1 MAVGKSIWKKSSIQ
15 WLDNAI
21 KKAKD
26 MINKDKEVTLEDVA
40 TDIDNWT
47 TDTTATEN
55 IITPQVEVPI
65 IQQRTE
71 PIITPTQ
78 TQNTVDTETP
88 SVTAPIRTT
97 PIIENT
103 QVEEPTLEQIA
114 RFEKSN
120 DISWVPTRFDATLL
134 KRTAERYWVNPYKI
148 DEYAKENPEALRKWW
163 DEINE
168 IAKNLNEIE
177 QPWLVSSVLKYWEN
191 KVDTWW
197 AEAWERM
204 WTDKYLRELIWADE
218 IPSSEAMLWSRTFK
232 IDKWNWTYK
241 YVDKDTFFDRID
253 EFYEQMQWGKNWWW
267 WEEAEEFTDV
277 ANRKFYYWA
286 NYGYTQY
293 WVSHWN
299 QYWKEFTTEE
309 ALALWA
315 IRSEAYDD
323 MNKKA
328 ELNEERRQQYRK
340 LLWLKEGET
349 IEEVD
354 WRYRV
359 IQLNEQ
365 KREDEMS
372 EILNTSVRDAVQEY
386 RFSDE
391 KYNELNSAQQML
403 TQQEIFK
410 QVQEATI
417 DNYSYIAQIDREI
430 ERFRN
435 GTYSVKVTTDRPKYI
450 AQLEEIRDKMKQV
463 ADENIKN
470 RAYATAIMWRY
481 ASDDDDII
489 RELRKKYDIGSDVWD
504 YDVLSHF
511 LMHWIERTYEEWAW
525 TDVANKMSDQ
535 FEYYL
540 NQADNIIRETW
551 NEGTLPWIWHGTQ
564 YNFLRPWW
572 EILESMIGV
581 PVWWASELVV
591 QDAWVY
597 AAGETQMWVFNEWY
611 ELASDVERFTEQ
623 VMWKTPEVISL
634 FLWWEGS
641 AVWKATRLENLLW
654 KSQRINKIINGL
666 KNSFWLNNTLQTVQ
680 KLWNSAD
687 DIAKAEKLLTTAI
700 ARDRTYQK
708 IWRIAKEVVDNFYQ
722 DWAFFNRWD
731 TEYMTQDQDKW
742 TMYWWLF
749 AFANMWLL
757 KLTRWNLQNLYN
769 VSIDKLSRTVYDA
782 TSKFNGSEVMKSLSD
797 FASRGIGRWDL
808 LMWTKV
814 DINKYFKN
822 NPNLLA
828 WAVLQSIWMDT
839 SSFIEALK
847 NVSGGDISGVADTI
861 RTLWNSI
868 FEQSQDAAK
877 VLNKLKKADK
887 TWLIA
892 VWEKQ
897 YVAAMLSTFLKWQNS
912 VNAQEI
918 ARMINDAW
926 YTVPDMIKRF
936 YNTPGNML
944 YNWGNSRLY
953 LQIDANK
960 MHQVDHP
967 RELDFIDRNG
977 DSFQPAK
984 AWTKE
989 DMLYAYNKLD
999 SLWTGMKE
1007 VFNENNV
1014 WTYFTKM
1021 KDWTYVLN
1029 KQWLESLWYRN
1040 NKLIPEVVA
1049 QVSENTE
1056 DFVSKLR
1063 EINESNGVEVLSE
1076 KLISDIEQTD
1086 AYDRLSSQLWD
1097 FLC

>member
-47 TDTTATEN
+47 AETIVPPTTSVV
-55 IITPQVEVPI
+55 TPQIETPI

-78 TQNTVDTETP
+78 TQEAVTTETP
-88 SVTAPIRTT
+88 SVTIPTRTT
-97 PIIENT
+97 PIIENI
-103 QVEEPTLEQIA
+103 QVEPEKTLEQVAQEWETQKTGWIPTQY
-114 RFEKSN
+114 
-120 DISWVPTRFDATLL
+120 DINLL
-134 KRTAERYWVNPYKI
+134 KRTAEQHWVDPNDI
-148 DEYAKENPEALRKWW
+148 FTYARENPEELRKWW
-163 DEINE
+163 DEINT

-177 QPWLVSSVLKYWEN
+177 EPWLISSVLKYGEN
-191 KVDTWW
+191 KIGGWVASAKQDTD
-197 AEAWERM
+197 
-204 WTDKYLRELIWADE
+204 TDRFLRNLVWADNWLQ
-218 IPSSEAMLWSRTFK
+218 PKMWSRTFK
-232 IDKWNWTYK
+232 IDMWDWTFK
-241 YVDKDTFFDRID
+241 YTDEDSFLDSID
-253 EFYEQMQWGKNWWW
+253 EFYEQMQNKWSWGWW
-267 WEEAEEFTDV
+267 WEDSDTDI
-277 ANRKFYYWA
+277 RWWKFYYWA
-286 NYGYTQY
+286 NYSPRSQISWWFT
-293 WVSHWN
+293 
-299 QYWKEFTTEE
+299 WKELTMEE

-315 IRSEAYDD
+315 IRKEAYADI
-323 MNKKA
+323 NKKE
-328 ELNEERRQQYRK
+328 ELTEERRQQYRK

-359 IQLNEQ
+359 VNTGEQ
-365 KREDEMS
+365 TREEEMS
-372 EILNTSVRDAVQEY
+372 EVTNTSVRDAVQKY
-386 RFSDE
+386 WLTDNR
-391 KYNELNSAQQML
+391 YNELNSAQQML

-410 QVQEATI
+410 QVQEATQ

-435 GTYSVKVTTDRPKYI
+435 GTYHIASSSDRQKTI
-450 AQLEEIRDKMKQV
+450 ATLEEIRWLMKKD
-463 ADENIKN
+463 ADDNIN
-470 RAYATAIMWRY
+470 RRAQATAIMARY

-489 RELRKKYDIGSDVWD
+489 RELRKEWLIWDDVWD
-504 YDVLSHF
+504 YAVLSEF
-511 LMHWIERTYEEWAW
+511 LMGWIDEQNKWPWY
-525 TDVANKMSDQ
+525 DVANRMHDQ
-535 FEYYL
+535 MAYYL
-540 NQADNIIRETW
+540 KQVDDIIHDTW
-551 NEGTLPWIWHGTQ
+551 NESTLERMWHETQ
-564 YNFLRPWW
+564 YGVLDKLW
-572 EILESMIGV
+572 EMAESLISK
-581 PVWWASELVV
+581 PVGWAADLTV

-623 VMWKTPEVISL
+623 VMWKTPEVAAF
-634 FLWWEGS
+634 FLWWDIS
-641 AVWKATRLENLLW
+641 ALWKATRLENFLW
-654 KSQRINKIINGL
+654 KSQRINKIINGF
-666 KNSFWLNNTLQTVQ
+666 KNSFWLNKTLQTIQ
-680 KLWNSAD
+680 KLWNSAE

-708 IWRIAKEVVDNFYQ
+708 IWRIAKEVVENFYQ

-731 TEYMTQDQDKW
+731 TEYMTQNQDTW

-757 KLTRWNLQNLYN
+757 KLTRWSLQNLYN

-782 TSKFNGSEVMKSLSD
+782 TSRFNGSEVMKSLSD
-797 FASRGIGRWDL
+797 FASKGIGRWDL

-822 NPNLLA
+822 NPNLLV
-828 WAVLQSIWMDT
+828 WAMLQSIWMDT

-847 NVSGGDISGVADTI
+847 NVSGSDISGVADTI

-868 FEQSQDAAK
+868 FEQSQEAAR
-877 VLNKLKKADK
+877 VLNKLKSADR

-999 SLWTGMKE
+999 SLWTGIKE
-1007 VFNENNV
+1007 VFDENNV

-1021 KDWTYVLN
+1021 EDWTYVLN